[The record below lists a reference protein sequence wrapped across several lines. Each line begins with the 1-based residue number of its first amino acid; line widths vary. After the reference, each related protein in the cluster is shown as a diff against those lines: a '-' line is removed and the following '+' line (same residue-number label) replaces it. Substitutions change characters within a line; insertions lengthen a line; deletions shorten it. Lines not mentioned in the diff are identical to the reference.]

1 MIDPQEREMMRL
13 AYRYLP
19 TRDLSWDD
27 PMTEQ
32 GAIGMGIGRAIY
44 HALLP
49 LRQEIE
55 ALKARLNALE
65 SR

>member
-1 MIDPQEREMMRL
+1 MVDPQERAMMQL

-19 TRDLSWDD
+19 TRDPSWND

-55 ALKARLNALE
+55 ALKARIAILE